1 MATCSS
7 ILAWKI
13 PWTVKPGRLQSMGS
27 QKSQTQLSEHTH
39 THTHTRTR
47 TVLLLKLNQ
56 WLEVRISASGDTHGW
71 EGETLPGYQS
81 IMYKI
86 PLCTSSFIK

>member
-13 PWTVKPGRLQSMGS
+13 PGTVKPVRLQTMGS

-39 THTHTRTR
+39 TATR
-47 TVLLLKLNQ
+47 TVFLLKLNQ
-56 WLEVRISASGDTHGW
+56 WLEVSISTSG
-71 EGETLPGYQS
+71 
-81 IMYKI
+81 
-86 PLCTSSFIK
+86 